1 MASLKEIKNR
11 INSIQSTQ
19 KITAAMKMVASAKL
33 HHTQAATERT
43 LAYAEQ
49 LTNILQSLLA
59 AEQEFDSPYTV
70 RREVKNVAIVVCSSN
85 TGLCGSFNANVW
97 KSLEE
102 LIQSYKAQ
110 QVHIEFY
117 PVGKKIAKELQ
128 KAGYDYHDEFISIA
142 DNLEYEK
149 VAKLAAQ
156 LQELYISKQVDQI
169 DLLYHHFKNMVQQI
183 LTHKIYLPLSIQEET
198 KLVDNTAYATDYI
211 LEPSV
216 YELQQLL
223 FPKMLDLQIY
233 TTLLDTTT
241 SEHAARMMAMQT
253 ANDNANEL
261 IRQLT
266 LQYNKTRQQ
275 AITNELLDI
284 MGGACQSS

>member
-49 LTNILQSLLA
+49 LTDILQSLLA

-149 VAKLAAQ
+149 VAKLAAR
-156 LQELYISKQVDQI
+156 LRELYISKQVDQI

-198 KLVDNTAYATDYI
+198 K
-211 LEPSV
+211 S

-284 MGGACQSS
+284 MGGASQSS

>member
-49 LTNILQSLLA
+49 LTDILQSLLA

-102 LIQSYKAQ
+102 LIQSYKAKQ
-110 QVHIEFY
+110 IHIEFY

-128 KAGYDYHDEFISIA
+128 KAGYEYHDEFVAIA

-149 VAKLAAQ
+149 AGKLAAQ
-156 LQELYISKQVDQI
+156 LRELYVSKQVDQI

-198 KLVDNTAYATDYI
+198 KQTDNTSYATDYI

-216 YELQQLL
+216 YTLQQLL

-284 MGGACQSS
+284 MGGASHA

>member
-49 LTNILQSLLA
+49 LTDILQSLLA

-102 LIQSYKAQ
+102 LIQSYKAKQ
-110 QVHIEFY
+110 IHIEFY

-128 KAGYDYHDEFISIA
+128 KAGYEYHDEFVAIA

-149 VAKLAAQ
+149 AGKLAAQ
-156 LQELYISKQVDQI
+156 LRELYVSKQVDQI

-183 LTHKIYLPLSIQEET
+183 LTHKIYLPLSIQGET
-198 KLVDNTAYATDYI
+198 KQADNTSYATDYI

-216 YELQQLL
+216 YTLQQLL

-241 SEHAARMMAMQT
+241 SEHAARMMAMQM

-284 MGGACQSS
+284 MGGASQSS

>member
-49 LTNILQSLLA
+49 LTDILQSLLA

-110 QVHIEFY
+110 QVHTEFY
-117 PVGKKIAKELQ
+117 PVGTKNCKRQDMIIMMSLFPSLITWNMERLPSWQ
-128 KAGYDYHDEFISIA
+128 HSYGS
-142 DNLEYEK
+142 
-149 VAKLAAQ
+149 
-156 LQELYISKQVDQI
+156 YISASK
-169 DLLYHHFKNMVQQI
+169 
-183 LTHKIYLPLSIQEET
+183 
-198 KLVDNTAYATDYI
+198 
-211 LEPSV
+211 
-216 YELQQLL
+216 
-223 FPKMLDLQIY
+223 
-233 TTLLDTTT
+233 
-241 SEHAARMMAMQT
+241 
-253 ANDNANEL
+253 L
-261 IRQLT
+261 IR
-266 LQYNKTRQQ
+266 
-275 AITNELLDI
+275 
-284 MGGACQSS
+284 

>member
-49 LTNILQSLLA
+49 LTDILQSLLA

-102 LIQSYKAQ
+102 LIQSYKAKQ
-110 QVHIEFY
+110 IHIEFY

-128 KAGYDYHDEFISIA
+128 KAGYEYHDEFVAIA
-142 DNLEYEK
+142 DNLEYEE
-149 VAKLAAQ
+149 AGKLAAQ
-156 LQELYISKQVDQI
+156 LRELYVSKQVDQI

-198 KLVDNTAYATDYI
+198 KQTDNTSYATDYI

-216 YELQQLL
+216 YTLQQLL

-284 MGGACQSS
+284 MGGASHA

>member
-33 HHTQAATERT
+33 HHKQAATERT

-102 LIQSYKAQ
+102 LIQPYKAQ

-156 LQELYISKQVDQI
+156 LRELYISKQVDQI

-284 MGGACQSS
+284 MGGASQSS

>member
-49 LTNILQSLLA
+49 LTDILQSLLA

-102 LIQSYKAQ
+102 LIQSYKAKQ
-110 QVHIEFY
+110 IHIEFY

-128 KAGYDYHDEFISIA
+128 KAGYEYHDEFVAIA

-149 VAKLAAQ
+149 AGKLAAQ
-156 LQELYISKQVDQI
+156 LRELYVSKQVDQI

-183 LTHKIYLPLSIQEET
+183 LTHKIYLPLSIQGET
-198 KLVDNTAYATDYI
+198 KQADNTSYATDYI

-216 YELQQLL
+216 YTLQQLL

-284 MGGACQSS
+284 MGGASQSS

>member
-49 LTNILQSLLA
+49 LTDILQSLLA

-102 LIQSYKAQ
+102 LIQSYKAKQ
-110 QVHIEFY
+110 IHIEFY

-128 KAGYDYHDEFISIA
+128 KAGYEYHDEFVAIA

-149 VAKLAAQ
+149 AGKLAAQ
-156 LQELYISKQVDQI
+156 LRELYVSKQVDQI

-183 LTHKIYLPLSIQEET
+183 LTHKIYLPLSIQGET
-198 KLVDNTAYATDYI
+198 KQADNTSYATDYI

-216 YELQQLL
+216 YTLQQLL

-284 MGGACQSS
+284 MGGASHA

>member
-49 LTNILQSLLA
+49 LTDILQSLLA

-102 LIQSYKAQ
+102 LIQSYKAKQ
-110 QVHIEFY
+110 IHIEFY

-128 KAGYDYHDEFISIA
+128 KAGYEYHDEFVAIA

-149 VAKLAAQ
+149 AGKLAAQ
-156 LQELYISKQVDQI
+156 LRELYVSKQVDQI

-198 KLVDNTAYATDYI
+198 KQADNTSYATDYI

-216 YELQQLL
+216 YTLQQLL

-284 MGGACQSS
+284 MGGVSHA

>member
-19 KITAAMKMVASAKL
+19 KITGAMKMVSSAKL
-33 HHTQAATERT
+33 HHAQTATEQT
-43 LAYAEQ
+43 LAYAGQ
-49 LTNILQSLLA
+49 LNGILQSLLA
-59 AEQEFDSPYTV
+59 AEPDLDSPYTV
-70 RREVKNVAIVVCSSN
+70 RREVKSVAIVVCSSN

-102 LIQSYKAQ
+102 LIRSYMAR
-110 QVHIEFY
+110 QVHVELY
-117 PVGKKIAKELQ
+117 PIGKKITKELQ
-128 KAGYDYHDEFISIA
+128 KAGYDYHSEFIAIT
-142 DNLEYEK
+142 DKLDYEK
-149 VAKLAAQ
+149 ATQLAAR
-156 LQELYISKQVDQI
+156 LRDLYLTKQVDQI
-169 DLLYHHFKNMVQQI
+169 DLLYHHFKNMAQQI
-183 LTHKIYLPLSIQEET
+183 LTHKVYLPLSIQEET
-198 KLVDNTAYATDYI
+198 KTEAGERSYATDYI
-211 LEPSV
+211 LEPSI

-233 TTLLDTTT
+233 TTLLDTST

-261 IRQLT
+261 IQQLT

-284 MGGACQSS
+284 MGGAN

>member
-1 MASLKEIKNR
+1 MIGLDKNSVQVIPYCETWKEEFEKEKAILEKLLGAYSVQ
-11 INSIQSTQ
+11 IEHVGST
-19 KITAAMKMVASAKL
+19 ALPGLSAKPIIDIAVGAKDE
-33 HHTQAATERT
+33 QT
-43 LAYAEQ
+43 L
-49 LTNILQSLLA
+49 
-59 AEQEFDSPYTV
+59 F
-70 RREVKNVAIVVCSSN
+70 K
-85 TGLCGSFNANVW
+85 
-97 KSLEE
+97 LE
-102 LIQSYKAQ
+102 K
-110 QVHIEFY
+110 VM
-117 PVGKKIAKELQ
+117 Q

-149 VAKLAAQ
+149 VAKLAAR
-156 LQELYISKQVDQI
+156 LRELYISKQVDQI

-198 KLVDNTAYATDYI
+198 KSVDNTAYATDYI

-284 MGGACQSS
+284 MGGASQSS

>member
-1 MASLKEIKNR
+1 
-11 INSIQSTQ
+11 
-19 KITAAMKMVASAKL
+19 MVASAKL

-49 LTNILQSLLA
+49 LTDILQSLLA

-102 LIQSYKAQ
+102 LIQSYKAKQ
-110 QVHIEFY
+110 IHIEFY

-128 KAGYDYHDEFISIA
+128 KAGYEYHDEFVAIA

-149 VAKLAAQ
+149 AGKLAAQ
-156 LQELYISKQVDQI
+156 LRELYVSKQVDQI

-198 KLVDNTAYATDYI
+198 KQADNTSYATDYI

-216 YELQQLL
+216 YTLQQLL

-284 MGGACQSS
+284 MGGASQSS

>member
-33 HHTQAATERT
+33 HQ
-43 LAYAEQ
+43 
-49 LTNILQSLLA
+49 
-59 AEQEFDSPYTV
+59 
-70 RREVKNVAIVVCSSN
+70 REVKNVAIVVCSSN

-149 VAKLAAQ
+149 VAKLAA
-156 LQELYISKQVDQI
+156 
-169 DLLYHHFKNMVQQI
+169 
-183 LTHKIYLPLSIQEET
+183 
-198 KLVDNTAYATDYI
+198 
-211 LEPSV
+211 
-216 YELQQLL
+216 
-223 FPKMLDLQIY
+223 
-233 TTLLDTTT
+233 
-241 SEHAARMMAMQT
+241 R
-253 ANDNANEL
+253 
-261 IRQLT
+261 
-266 LQYNKTRQQ
+266 
-275 AITNELLDI
+275 
-284 MGGACQSS
+284 